1 MGFSFNFGADTLNGA
16 ATLDWFN
23 SRTGVALEIPD
34 LDLDI
39 ELHSAATKPF
49 NSSGELYTYNDNEL
63 GVACLGVEGDW
74 LTKPIILPCSQN
86 EQRSDNLF
94 TQPPFNLGF
103 PEEADFSSPS
113 PASVTSCYSF
123 ELNDADIST
132 ILDTV
137 DSSCFQDL
145 PVILPT
151 LHPGTD
157 DRDVMLPS
165 GLNDQE
171 ADKPNVPASK
181 DRKKEQNKSAALKY
195 RQKKRELQ
203 TGLEDR
209 RDKLEEQNKKLQS
222 DAASLEKEIAYLKE
236 LWQELH
242 GKLQT

>member
-1 MGFSFNFGADTLNGA
+1 MSFYVPPFWLLLILFGFIVRA
-16 ATLDWFN
+16 
-23 SRTGVALEIPD
+23 
-34 LDLDI
+34 
-39 ELHSAATKPF
+39 
-49 NSSGELYTYNDNEL
+49 EL

-86 EQRSDNLF
+86 GQRSDNLF
-94 TQPPFNLGF
+94 TQPPFNLCF
-103 PEEADFSSPS
+103 PVTVEEASVDFSSPS

-132 ILDTV
+132 ILGTV

-171 ADKPNVPASK
+171 ADKVDVFACPPASRSRKRGLAQLEKGGCTKPNVPASK

-203 TGLEDR
+203 TVLEDR